1 MLRQPLIACL
11 LGVSLS
17 AVVVAAAAAEVPS
30 EPHIAIIGRSRV
42 AVKPDQALIQLQIT
56 QETQDTNSAKQQI
69 DRRVSRY
76 LIFLKQQGI
85 QSSQIDASRLWSQ
98 RIEKP
103 ETKVTVAGH
112 KKQQIEKPKA
122 KAAVTE
128 RKKPGYY
135 RLSRQLT
142 ITVQSLGLVEPL
154 LTEALRCGLQELQSI
169 QFGVADE
176 NQYRQ
181 QARKLAIQDAI
192 QQAEQIAQQFSSR
205 RGTIYSIR
213 YRSSEPSA
221 YFASRSVA
229 FAATA
234 NSDQAQS
241 YLPPILYFTD
251 QVEATF
257 RLQF

>member
-17 AVVVAAAAAEVPS
+17 AVVVAAAEVPS

-98 RIEKP
+98 R
-103 ETKVTVAGH
+103 
-112 KKQQIEKPKA
+112 IEKPKA